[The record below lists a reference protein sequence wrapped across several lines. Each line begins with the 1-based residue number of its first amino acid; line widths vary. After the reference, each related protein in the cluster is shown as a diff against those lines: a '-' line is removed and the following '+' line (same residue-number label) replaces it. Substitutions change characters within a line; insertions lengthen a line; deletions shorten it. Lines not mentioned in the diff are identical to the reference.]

1 MIEFA
6 NFAAPSYTLRIYFIF
21 DDYQNEI
28 DGITDKD
35 TIVDGVALN
44 DRLLFFFTLRYLNV
58 YYHNNFTKLVAEI
71 KLKSN
76 LSEDGYGF

>member
-1 MIEFA
+1 MGLQIK
-6 NFAAPSYTLRIYFIF
+6 LKLV
-21 DDYQNEI
+21 DD
-28 DGITDKD
+28 
-35 TIVDGVALN
+35 VALN